1 VQGSAVPASLPREGR
16 PAMNR
21 LGAVAAL
28 ALVLCGAAQASWSVD
43 NSGTAAA
50 AAKTMP
56 AGNVPSGTVA
66 GNAVTLTWTASTFA
80 DGGAVPSYVVRRF
93 NSVTSAEE
101 TVLANCAG
109 LVSATT
115 CTENGVPT
123 GTWRY
128 TVTPAAGVWRGTQ
141 SAQSAVV
148 TVLL

>member
-1 VQGSAVPASLPREGR
+1 
-16 PAMNR
+16 MNR
-21 LGAVAAL
+21 LGAVAVL
-28 ALVLCGAAQASWSVD
+28 ALVLCGVAQASWQVD
-43 NSGTAAA
+43 NSGNAAA

-80 DGGAVPSYVVRRF
+80 GGGAVPSYVVRRF
-93 NSVTSAEE
+93 DDVTSAEA

-115 CTENGVPT
+115 CTENGVPV

>member
-1 VQGSAVPASLPREGR
+1 MQRRSVSARLPRQGGR
-16 PAMNR
+16 PVTRA
-21 LGAVAAL
+21 AVVCILAL
-28 ALVLCGAAQASWSVD
+28 ALCGVAQASWSAD
-43 NSGTAAA
+43 GSGTAAT

-56 AGNVPSGTVA
+56 AGNVPSGSVA
-66 GNAVTLTWTASTFA
+66 GNSVTLTWTASTFA
-80 DGGAVPSYVVRRF
+80 GGGAVPSYVVRRF
-93 NSVTSAEE
+93 NNVTSAEA

-115 CTENGVPT
+115 CTENGVAI

-141 SAQSAVV
+141 SAQSTAV